1 VLGNGGGSITLRGLR
16 AATPAV
22 PSDAQSG
29 RGGILPG
36 RQERAGIF
44 SDQNDVARCDPSRI
58 SAPLFEM
65 RNNGVGQIR
74 PEQEVSQIGKEVGM
88 NEDGGAARPIALN
101 HLQF

>member
-1 VLGNGGGSITLRGLR
+1 
-16 AATPAV
+16 
-22 PSDAQSG
+22 
-29 RGGILPG
+29 
-36 RQERAGIF
+36 
-44 SDQNDVARCDPSRI
+44 
-58 SAPLFEM
+58 M